1 MFPSRLS
8 LRLSG
13 AAALLAA
20 MSIANAQT
28 VLADKPVFASVA
40 VPGNLAL
47 ALSVEY
53 PTAVSN
59 AHTDATYN
67 PASTYLGYFDPNKC
81 YDYRKSTTAI
91 PVDHFAPTAK
101 AASHV
106 CSKKWS
112 GNFLNYATMQTIDP
126 FRWALTGGSRVVD
139 TTTAT
144 VLQKAYASGQGNTGN
159 FPDRS
164 ITSQTIVAG
173 ATPLVDQNGNAWNG
187 LKMRIQG
194 LGVSMRISNSGD
206 NNSGNPTAFDPTSSS
221 WNGGVSYLIDIRVR
235 VCDNTLSSANNSYL
249 EQNCKP
255 YANNTIYKP
264 EGLIQDYASQI
275 RFSAFGYLN
284 DATLGRDGGV
294 LRSRQKYVGPTKPV
308 PGGDPVA
315 NAQREWDPNTGI
327 MVDNPNVDASANI
340 NDVADMAAYYGV
352 NVSYSGVMNYLNK
365 FGASGSYKT
374 YDPVG
379 ELYYAALRYYRNLG
393 NVASYSAPSSKTTRA
408 AQADGFP
415 VISNWGDP
423 MEYSC
428 QKNFI
433 LGIGDVNTHADRN
446 LPGATGSSE
455 PTKPTEVTDDKAFD
469 AVEWTNRVGKLSGVN
484 ASLGNVQ
491 GYNGCCNNNG
501 ALIAGMAYWA
511 NSTDI
516 RPDAESDKNSAGMQ
530 TVQTYWLDVLEFG
543 AYKSNNQYYL
553 ATRYGGANL
562 PTDFNPLTRTTDL
575 TQGWWHT
582 GDSSD
587 TVGGQLRPDTYFT
600 AAKADQMV
608 SGLSNAFASIASRMK
623 AYSTAFSTA
632 SQQITAAGVASYAT
646 QYDAKQW
653 TGEVI
658 ASTLSAANGSTA
670 TTQVEAWR
678 FSTKLAAQLAGTGW
692 KDDRRVVTYNTDT
705 KRAVRFQ
712 KTSSV
717 GSAQQAGLVT
727 SYNTTDTTDEYV
739 NYLRGDQSNEGT
751 GKYRTRSSLVGD
763 IVNSKVTVVAQPS
776 MNLSEG
782 ANPGYAAYKAAV
794 ATKKRPNYLVVG
806 TNAGMVHVIDGSLTG
821 STAGREIFAYIPGA
835 LFAGPSNPATPG
847 SDGLAILGNP
857 NFNHRFFV
865 DARPTAMDVDFGYVD
880 GQRGAADWHTIVVG
894 GLGKGGRSV
903 YALDLTDLSDVT
915 SEDDAVRKVLW
926 EFTAPDMG
934 MLFGEPVITK
944 TATHGWVVLVPTG
957 HNNAS
962 GKARIYVLNPKTGA
976 IITTISADALSDDA
990 SAGDPAG
997 LNQLTPFYPDLS
1009 TLVVESVYGGDL
1021 RGNVW
1026 RADLRS
1032 GSNGYPNLVKVAR
1045 AVGPNNT
1052 PQPITTA
1059 VVPIGDTNTYRRF
1072 LAFGTGK
1079 MLNANDINSTQ
1090 LQRLYGVVDG
1100 TVAKFSNSGDAPTNN
1115 VFPITSAN
1123 LVQLTDLT
1131 QKASIDYKVKSGWY
1145 FDLPS
1150 GYRVL
1155 NDPTYYLSFAAFSA
1169 TLPSTADACNPGGVS
1184 RVYLIDLSSGQ
1195 TQFANNAAY
1204 LDPGFAVT
1212 DMLFVKTDEGVD
1224 LVLSGSTPSSPK
1236 TTCDAK
1242 DPTCNVCPPGDPL
1255 CRSKPN
1261 QGSAV
1266 GAKILNWREI
1276 PLRNSTNGAL

>member
-1 MFPSRLS
+1 LP
-8 LRLSG
+8 
-13 AAALLAA
+13 LLA
-20 MSIANAQT
+20 
-28 VLADKPVFASVA
+28 
-40 VPGNLAL
+40 
-47 ALSVEY
+47 
-53 PTAVSN
+53 
-59 AHTDATYN
+59 
-67 PASTYLGYFDPNKC
+67 
-81 YDYRKSTTAI
+81 
-91 PVDHFAPTAK
+91 
-101 AASHV
+101 
-106 CSKKWS
+106 
-112 GNFLNYATMQTIDP
+112 
-126 FRWALTGGSRVVD
+126 
-139 TTTAT
+139 
-144 VLQKAYASGQGNTGN
+144 
-159 FPDRS
+159 
-164 ITSQTIVAG
+164 
-173 ATPLVDQNGNAWNG
+173 
-187 LKMRIQG
+187 MRIQG
-194 LGVSMRISNSGD
+194 LGVSMRIANSG
-206 NNSGNPTAFDPTSSS
+206 NNNAGNPTAFDPTAT
-221 WNGGVSYLIDIRVR
+221 WWDGAVSYQVDIRAR
-235 VCDNTLSSANNSYL
+235 VCDNTLSTPGNSFL

-255 YANNTIYKP
+255 YSNGTIYKP
-264 EGLIQDYASQI
+264 EGLIQDYSSQI

-284 DATLGRDGGV
+284 DGNLNRDGGV

-308 PGGDPVA
+308 PGADPVT
-315 NAQREWDPNTGI
+315 NPLREWDPNTGI
-327 MVDNPNVDASANI
+327 MLDNPNVDTSANPVI
-340 NDVADMAAYYGV
+340 NDVADMAAYYNVTV
-352 NVSYSGVMNYLNK
+352 NYSGVMNYLNK

-393 NVASYSAPSSKTTRA
+393 NVSSYSAPSSTSTRA

-455 PTKPTEVTDDKAFD
+455 PTKPGEVTNDKAFD

-484 ASLGNVQ
+484 ATLGTVQ
-491 GYNGCCNNNG
+491 GYNGCCTNNG

-511 NSTDI
+511 NSTDM
-516 RPDAESDKNSAGMQ
+516 RPDSVDDKNSLGMQ

-543 AYKSNNQYYL
+543 AYKTNNQYYL
-553 ATRYGGANL
+553 ATRYGGASL

-575 TQGWWHT
+575 TQSWWHS
-582 GDSSD
+582 GDNAD

-632 SQQITAAGVASYAT
+632 SQQITSAGVASYAT

-658 ASTLSAANGSTA
+658 ASTLSAADGSSG

-678 FSTKLAAQLAGTGW
+678 FSAKLAAQAAGTGW
-692 KDDRRVVTYNTDT
+692 KNNRFVVTYNTDT
-705 KRAVRFQ
+705 KTAVRLQ
-712 KTSSV
+712 AATSV
-717 GSAQQAGLVT
+717 GTVQQTGLVT
-727 SYNTTDTTDEYV
+727 SYNTTDTADDYV
-739 NYLRGDQSNEGT
+739 NYLRGDQSNETT
-751 GKYRTRSSLVGD
+751 GKYRVRSSLVGD
-763 IVNSKVTVVAQPS
+763 IVNSKVTVVPQPS
-776 MNLSEG
+776 LNLLESS
-782 ANPGYAAYKAAV
+782 NPGYTAFKAAV

-821 STAGREIFAYIPGA
+821 ATAGREIFAYVPGA
-835 LFAGPSNPATPG
+835 LFAGPSNPSTPG
-847 SDGLAILGNP
+847 VDGLAALGNP

-865 DARPTAMDVDFGYVD
+865 DARPASMDVDFGNI
-880 GQRGAADWHTIVVG
+880 GGTRGTPDWHTIVVG

-903 YALDLTDLSDVT
+903 YALDLTDLSDVG
-915 SEDDAVRKVLW
+915 SEADAVRKVLW

-934 MLFGEPVITK
+934 MLFGQPVITK
-944 TATHGWVVLVPTG
+944 TASHGWVVLVPTG

-962 GKARIYVLNPKTGA
+962 GKARIYMLNPKTGVPIA
-976 IITTISADALSDDA
+976 TISADPSSDDA
-990 SAGDPAG
+990 SAADPSG

-1009 TLVVESVYGGDL
+1009 TMVVESVYGGDL

-1032 GSNGYPNLVKVAR
+1032 GGSGYPNLVKVAR
-1045 AVGPNNT
+1045 AVGPNNQ

-1100 TVAKFSNSGDAPTNN
+1100 TVAKFSNSGDAPTNA

-1123 LVQLTDLT
+1123 LVQLLDLT
-1131 QKASIDYKVKSGWY
+1131 QKANIDYKTKSGWY

-1155 NDPTYYLSFAAFSA
+1155 NDPTYYLSYAAFAA
-1169 TLPSTADACNPGGVS
+1169 TLPSTADACNPGGTS
-1184 RVYLIDLSSGQ
+1184 RVYLIDLSTGQ

-1204 LDPGFAVT
+1204 LSPGFAVT

-1224 LVLSGSTPSSPK
+1224 LVLSGSTPSNPGN
-1236 TTCDAK
+1236 CQPG
-1242 DPTCNVCPPGDPL
+1242 DPTCSNVCPEGDPL
-1255 CRSKPN
+1255 CRGKPRK
-1261 QGSAV
+1261 GSAV
-1266 GAKILNWREI
+1266 GTKILNWREI
-1276 PLRNSTNGAL
+1276 PLRNSTNGTL